1 MHRRDLFRAGAGLMA
16 LLALPAAGCAA
27 SIGGQAGTAGSS
39 SSGLIATTGV
49 LKADVARAAS
59 ATATQGRLLAVAA
72 ALYKAALT
80 HPGNA
85 LISPYSIINALGMT
99 AAGARG
105 TTASALATLLGGDPS
120 DVAGVLTAGDSAMA
134 AAVQA
139 SAQSRDG
146 SSLDPAVVDS
156 ANSLYVQRGL
166 AVQQAFLDALAQGY
180 GAGVR
185 VSDFAADPNV
195 ARAAINAWVAERT
208 RDLIDQLLPAGSINA
223 STLLVLVNALY
234 FKASW
239 ASSFAVRPGQASFAS
254 PSGTVKVTNMGR
266 TDTLRYAKGT
276 SWHAVSVP
284 FAGNGLAMTVVL
296 PDAGAFDGVS
306 SALDGGTLLAA
317 VSGVPTLVSVTMP
330 KFSSLTGISL
340 KQALTSLGL
349 APLFDP
355 GQVDLTGIAGQR
367 GDLVVGDVIHQ
378 ARIIVDENGTEAA
391 AATAVTM
398 TAGAA
403 PNEKPPTP
411 VDFTVD
417 RPFLYLIHDTAT
429 ATPLF
434 LGRVTDPS
442 R

>member
-1 MHRRDLFRAGAGLMA
+1 MA
-16 LLALPAAGCAA
+16 LLALPAAGCAT

-39 SSGLIATTGV
+39 SSGVVATTGV
-49 LKADVARAAS
+49 LKVDAAR
-59 ATATQGRLLAVAA
+59 TTNTVATQGRFLAVAA
-72 ALYKAALT
+72 ALYKVALPR
-80 HPGNA
+80 PGNA
-85 LISPYSIINALGMT
+85 LISPYSIISALGMT

-105 TTASALATLLGGDPS
+105 TTASALATALGGDAS
-120 DVAGVLTAGDSAMA
+120 DVAGALTAGDAAMA

-146 SSLDPAVVDS
+146 SSLNPAVVDS
-156 ANSLYVQRGL
+156 ANSLYLQRGL
-166 AVQQAFLDALAQGY
+166 AVQQDFLLALAQGY
-180 GAGVR
+180 GAGLR
-185 VSDFAADPNV
+185 VTDFAADPNA
-195 ARAAINAWVAERT
+195 ARAAINAWVSERT
-208 RDLIDQLLPAGSINA
+208 HDLITHLLPAGSINS
-223 STLLVLVNALY
+223 STALVLVNALY

-239 ASSFAVRPGQASFAS
+239 ASSFAVRAGQASFAA
-254 PSGTVKVTNMGR
+254 PSGAVKVTDMGR
-266 TDTLRYAKGT
+266 TDSLRYAKGP
-276 SWHAVSVP
+276 SWQSVSIP
-284 FAGNGLAMTVVL
+284 FTGNGLAMTVVL
-296 PDAGAFDGVS
+296 PDTGAFDKVS
-306 SALDGGTLLAA
+306 AALDGGILQAA
-317 VSGVPTLVSVTMP
+317 VTGEPTLVAVTMP

-355 GQVDLTGIAGQR
+355 AQVDLTGIAGRR
-367 GDLVVGDVIHQ
+367 GDLVIGDVIHQ

-403 PNEKPPTP
+403 PDEKPPTP
-411 VDFTVD
+411 IAFTVD